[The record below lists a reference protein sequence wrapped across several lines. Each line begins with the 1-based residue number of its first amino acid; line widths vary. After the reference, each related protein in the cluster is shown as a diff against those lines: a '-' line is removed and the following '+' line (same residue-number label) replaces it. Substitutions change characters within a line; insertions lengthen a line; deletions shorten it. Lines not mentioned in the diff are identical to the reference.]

1 MEVRLTLLFF
11 VINPNTSIGTMSYL
25 TAFGKS
31 VLVLHTAEVIKD
43 LLDKRAKI
51 YSHRPHTVMGGEI
64 YGLDNV
70 SVHTY
75 LQGYIRDLCS
85 FLT

>member
-1 MEVRLTLLFF
+1 
-11 VINPNTSIGTMSYL
+11 MSYL

-43 LLDKRAKI
+43 LLEKRAKI

-85 FLT
+85 FWREDHAVFRLQWQVSRDS

>member
-1 MEVRLTLLFF
+1 
-11 VINPNTSIGTMSYL
+11 MSYL

-31 VLVLHTAEVIKD
+31 VLVLHKAEVIKD

-70 SVHTY
+70 SVYTY
-75 LQGYIRDLCS
+75 LQSYIRDLCS

>member
-1 MEVRLTLLFF
+1 MEVCLIYCFF
-11 VINPNTSIGTMSYL
+11 VINSNIFVGTMSYL

-70 SVHTY
+70 GVYTY
-75 LQGYIRDLCS
+75 LQDYIRDLCS